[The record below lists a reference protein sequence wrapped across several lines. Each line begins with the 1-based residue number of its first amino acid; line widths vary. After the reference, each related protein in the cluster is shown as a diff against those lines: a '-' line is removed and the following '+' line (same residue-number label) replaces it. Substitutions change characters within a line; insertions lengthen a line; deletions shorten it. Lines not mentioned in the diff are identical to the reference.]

1 VTIETVP
8 RESLVDF
15 KLHKTSFKIF
25 TKSFLGYGLMSAR
38 MSIFKAEL
46 FQQTNNQTLSSIC
59 LTSQHEGVW
68 NQQNIDYKIIGIN
81 KRQRNYND
89 CYLSVKKTIEN
100 KMNVPV
106 ELRKKK
112 IFAFSFYYDRLS
124 TSNLIKETG
133 GAVNVEKIGDL
144 AKKGKKRERLIN
156 IYLKF
161 N

>member
-1 VTIETVP
+1 
-8 RESLVDF
+8 
-15 KLHKTSFKIF
+15 
-25 TKSFLGYGLMSAR
+25 MSAR